1 MEVEGEGGVVVTEVD
16 EVEDIVFFLEE
27 AFDEGEG
34 VLERSGVEEGRRH
47 CKREVGSKKA
57 CWLSCEC

>member
-1 MEVEGEGGVVVTEVD
+1 VEIEGEGGVAVTEVD
-16 EVEDIVFFLEE
+16 EFEDVVFFLKKT
-27 AFDEGEG
+27 FDESEG
-34 VLERSGVEEGRRH
+34 VLEGGGVEEGGRH